1 MTDIGDTNS
10 TVHTGAGVAGDIVAL
25 VQLVLI
31 ETYRQMHE
39 DLRDYA
45 EKVRQA
51 NARKKAIREYLA
63 ALRELKAKVVAAA
76 HKRGVDICCGGD
88 RAATIVAQL
97 IEKQARARE
106 VGDIEYEL
114 CIPDRLPP
122 VKVSSLA
129 LLSREI
135 ERWDE
140 RVTAIGAESQL
151 SNVALQS
158 WLADQEKTIAI
169 LTNILGRLPRKWPP

>member
-1 MTDIGDTNS
+1 MD
-10 TVHTGAGVAGDIVAL
+10 VAGDIVAL
-25 VQLVLI
+25 LQLVLI
-31 ETYRQMHE
+31 ETYRQMSE

-63 ALRELKAKVVAAA
+63 ALREIKAKVIAAA
-76 HKRGVDICCGGD
+76 RKRGVEICCGGD
-88 RAATIVAQL
+88 RAATILAQL
-97 IEKQARARE
+97 IEKHALVRE
-106 VGDIEYEL
+106 VGDVEHEL
-114 CIPDRLPP
+114 CIPDRVPP
-122 VKVSSLA
+122 ARVNSLA
-129 LLSREI
+129 LLSSEI

-151 SNVALQS
+151 SNIALQS

-169 LTNILGRLPRKWPP
+169 LTNILNRLPRKWPP